1 MLASHFCLLARHA
14 GAKLTP
20 TLRPLGSLGA
30 AQLAEPAVDSSPS
43 ILQTSFAFAVDS
55 AQLQDERT
63 ISEVAVEK
71 AAEVEAPRRLP
82 ASQLGVPVQVLEEF
96 QPPARSPTDLP
107 DWMTSKAPI
116 IRAQPLTGLRME
128 DPMLPVPRFTPTVR
142 KSRPQPISLMEGL
155 KKVQEEAKAK
165 FNESVEIAINL
176 GVDPRR
182 GDQQVRG
189 AVVLPHG
196 TGRDMRVAVFAEDEA
211 AELARSAGAEVV
223 GSEDLI
229 EAIQKG
235 GAGAIDFDKCLATST
250 MMSKL
255 ARVAR
260 TLGPRGLMPNPKL
273 GTIVEPS
280 GIAEAVKTMKAGR
293 VEFRADRGAVLHA
306 AVGKVDF
313 PVEHLHQNLGA
324 LTAAILAARPK
335 GIKGG
340 GMTGYITGATL
351 SSSMGRAVPITL
363 PSLQQAL
370 NAVKRR

>member
-1 MLASHFCLLARHA
+1 MLAHQFTLLARQA
-14 GAKLTP
+14 AIKLAP
-20 TLRPLGSLGA
+20 TLRPLSLGA
-30 AQLAEPAVDSSPS
+30 SHLAEPAALEQSPL
-43 ILQTSFAFAVDS
+43 ILQANFSFPAEALQLEDDRPSSVSGQVPPAEAQASRNLPTS
-55 AQLQDERT
+55 LE
-63 ISEVAVEK
+63 E
-71 AAEVEAPRRLP
+71 
-82 ASQLGVPVQVLEEF
+82 VLEEY
-96 QPPARSPTDLP
+96 QPPARSPTNLP
-107 DWMTSKAPI
+107 DWMTSKAPL

-142 KSRPQPISLMEGL
+142 KFRPQPIDLKEGL
-155 KKVQEEAKAK
+155 KKVKDEAKAK

-176 GVDPRR
+176 GIDPRR

-196 TGRDMRVAVFAEDEA
+196 TGTNTRVAVFAEDEA
-211 AELARSAGAEVV
+211 ADLARSAGAEVV

-229 EAIQKG
+229 AAIQKG
-235 GAGAIDFDKCLATST
+235 GAGAIDFDKCLATSA

-255 ARVAR
+255 ARIAR

-280 GIAEAVKTMKAGR
+280 SIAEAVRTMKAGR

-313 PVEHLHQNLGA
+313 PVEHLHANLGA

-351 SSSMGRAVPITL
+351 SSSMGRAVPVTL
-363 PSLQQAL
+363 PSLQQAV
-370 NAVKRR
+370 AAAKRSA